1 LEGLSAIGETIN
13 EFLGARECGTSSNC
27 VVSCYERASQRR
39 GYSSADFS
47 CTRDQLVNNA
57 AIMTEFDLRQQDC
70 IEGMSRLPNE
80 HVDLVVTS
88 PPYNLGVRYGKF
100 SDRQDRQSYLRWCR
114 EWAAEIRRILKSN
127 GSFFLNIGSAPS
139 NPMLPHEIAI
149 ELRDLFVL
157 QNTIHWIKSITIED
171 RRCSRRPVGDAT
183 RAHETQPA
191 GASQR
196 EPATAV
202 RSFGHFKPINSR
214 RFLNDC
220 HEYICHFTKTGRVEI
235 DRLALG
241 VPYQDKSNISRWSH
255 TRGSDLRCRGNT
267 WFIPYET
274 IQSRAKE
281 RPHPATFPVQLAEWC
296 IKLHGLSRVHTMLDP
311 FLGIGN
317 SAVAA
322 QRCRV
327 KKFIGFEIDETYLAE
342 AKRRVSKAL

>member
-1 LEGLSAIGETIN
+1 LNDFGQFPFVTRFHLCREDCLKGLAK
-13 EFLGARECGTSSNC
+13 
-27 VVSCYERASQRR
+27 
-39 GYSSADFS
+39 
-47 CTRDQLVNNA
+47 
-57 AIMTEFDLRQQDC
+57 
-70 IEGMSRLPNE
+70 LPDE

-100 SDRQDRQSYLRWCR
+100 YDRQDRQSYLNWCGG
-114 EWAAEIRRILKSN
+114 WASQVQRILKPR

-139 NPMLPHEIAI
+139 NPMLPHEIVI
-149 ELRDLFVL
+149 ELRDLLVL

-171 RRCSRRPVGDAT
+171 RDGD
-183 RAHETQPA
+183 
-191 GASQR
+191 
-196 EPATAV
+196 V
-202 RSFGHFKPINSR
+202 RSCGHFKPISSK

-220 HEYICHFTKTGRVEI
+220 HEYIFHFTKTGRVEI

-267 WFIPYET
+267 WFMPYET
-274 IQSRAKE
+274 IQSRARE

-296 IKLHGLSRVHTMLDP
+296 VKVHGVSRAQTMLDP

-322 QRCRV
+322 QRCGV
-327 KKFIGFEIDETYLAE
+327 KHFIGFEIEEVYLVE
-342 AKRRVSKAL
+342 AKHRIA